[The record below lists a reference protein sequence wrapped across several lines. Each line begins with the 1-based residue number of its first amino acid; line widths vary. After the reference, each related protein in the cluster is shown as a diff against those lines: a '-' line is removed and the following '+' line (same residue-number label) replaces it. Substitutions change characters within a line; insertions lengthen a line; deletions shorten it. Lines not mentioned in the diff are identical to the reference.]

1 MADEGVH
8 NHIEQLVAEEHE
20 LWQREQAG
28 QATDEDVQATRRGQG
43 RARPVLGPA
52 PAAARAP

>member
-20 LWQREQAG
+20 LWKREQAG
-28 QATDEDVQATRRGQG
+28 QATDDDRKRLAKAELA
-43 RARPVLGPA
+43 ALKKVLG
-52 PAAARAP
+52 